1 MTELLAKAF
10 HQAQQLSD
18 VLQDEIAQ
26 QLLFDIENE
35 LRWQETL
42 ANVPDTDFDVLKQM
56 ADAALI
62 EDQENK
68 TEEKGFGEN
77 E

>member
-42 ANVPDTDFDVLKQM
+42 ANVPDTDFGVLKQM